1 MSARDRYLKDY
12 GLTYAEGKKIV
23 EYCGNAR
30 GYDQVLLLQVAQK
43 VKPEIAHL
51 LFTNLTTGIG
61 YDNISKK
68 HYIPMQ
74 RKDFQGYRRQTIEE
88 YNRMMLLTMGKSIV

>member
-23 EYCGNAR
+23 EYCKNAR
-30 GYDQVLLLQVAQK
+30 DYDQVLILQVAQK

-51 LFTNLTTGIG
+51 IFMNLTTGIG
-61 YDNISKK
+61 YDNISKR
-68 HYIPMQ
+68 YYVPMQ
-74 RKDFQGYRRQTIEE
+74 RKDFQGYRRKVIEE
-88 YNRMMLLTMGKSIV
+88 YNRLMTLLGRSII

>member
-23 EYCGNAR
+23 EYCKNAR
-30 GYDQVLLLQVAQK
+30 DYDQVLILQAAQK

-51 LFTNLTTGIG
+51 LFMNLTTGIG
-61 YDNISKK
+61 YDNISKRY
-68 HYIPMQ
+68 HVPMQ

-88 YNRMMLLTMGKSIV
+88 YNRIMKLVGKNIV